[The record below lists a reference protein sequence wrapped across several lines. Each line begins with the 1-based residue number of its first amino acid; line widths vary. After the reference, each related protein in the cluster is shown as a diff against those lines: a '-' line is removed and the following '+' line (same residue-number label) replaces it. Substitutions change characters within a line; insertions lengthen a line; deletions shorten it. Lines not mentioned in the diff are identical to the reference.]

1 MHIKEVAEKHSEW
14 VNKQDW
20 QKTTVLEKLAL
31 IGSEVGEAVNECRG
45 NAPTEE
51 FPHEIADIVLR
62 VFHLAETENIDI
74 EEAVKRK
81 IKKNKKKDID
91 KSKLK

>member
-1 MHIKEVAEKHSEW
+1 MNIKKAAEEHSEW

-45 NAPTEE
+45 NSPTGE
-51 FPHEIADIVLR
+51 FQHEIADIVLR

-74 EEAVKRK
+74 EKAIEGKMER
-81 IKKNKKKDID
+81 NKKKDID
-91 KSKLK
+91 KSKLR